1 MGFLKL
7 FYKKNTS
14 PTHAGSVM
22 YREVNGTK
30 EYLLV
35 SAKRFRFIWVLP
47 KGHIK
52 KSETEEHAA
61 LRELLE
67 ESGMNAVI
75 VKKIANAERIK
86 WNFKKQVVAFYLV
99 KYLEI
104 LHINKENRKTNWLP
118 LEKAISKLFYRDQ
131 KKILKQLRS

>member
-75 VKKIANAERIK
+75 VKVNMVRKI
-86 WNFKKQVVAFYLV
+86 VY
-99 KYLEI
+99 
-104 LHINKENRKTNWLP
+104 P